1 MSQTPHRRTAVSC
14 SLLLVALA
22 PGLAACGAGGH
33 PLAREPG
40 EPAGRITLAGLAE
53 DSDLADPAD
62 DLEVT
67 ARGQARITDVTAVD
81 ESGRYVRGRLS
92 DDGHTWRSTVP
103 LAARS
108 RYSVEV
114 STENDDGAP
123 GRKRLTYRTS
133 EAKTRKPMK
142 VELGPDKGTYGVG
155 QPLTVK
161 LGRAVKTQA
170 ERAVV
175 ERGLKVTSAPV
186 VEGAWYWVGDKELH
200 YRPREYWPAGARV
213 RLESRLE
220 GVKVREGV
228 YASAA
233 KPLDLRIGDRIEAV
247 TDAASH
253 EMTVFRNGEEINTI
267 PVTTGKAGFE
277 TRNGK
282 KVVLEKQS
290 SVRMTGAS
298 IGVGGTGEDYDLQV
312 SYATRVTWSGEYVHA
327 APWSVGSQGAANVS
341 HGCTGMSTDDAAWFF
356 KTVRP
361 GDIVEVVN
369 SFGEDMA
376 PFGNGF
382 GDWNLSWTKWQEGSA
397 LTPGV
402 RDGGGPADAN
412 RLRPGV

>member
-22 PGLAACGAGGH
+22 PGLAACGTDGH
-33 PLAREPG
+33 PLAAEPG
-40 EPAGRITLAGLAE
+40 EPAGPITLTGLGG
-53 DSDLADPAD
+53 DTRLADPAK

-67 ARGQARITDVTAVD
+67 AEGQARITDVTAVD
-81 ESGRYVRGRLS
+81 ENGRYVRGRLS
-92 DDGHTWRSTVP
+92 ADGHTWRSTVP

-108 RYSVEV
+108 RYTVDV

-133 EAKTRKPMK
+133 AAKAKKPMK
-142 VELGPDKGTYGVG
+142 VELGPEKGTYGVG
-155 QPLTVK
+155 QPLTVE
-161 LGRAVKTQA
+161 LSRAVRTQP

-175 ERGLKVTSAPV
+175 ERGLKVSSTPRVDGS
-186 VEGAWYWVGDKELH
+186 WYWVDDKKLH
-200 YRPREYWPAGARV
+200 YRPRQYWPAGARV

-228 YASAA
+228 YAGAA
-233 KPLDLRIGDRIEAV
+233 KPVELRIGDRIEAV
-247 TDAASH
+247 TDAAAH
-253 EMTVFRNGEEINTI
+253 EMTVYRNGEQINSM

-290 SVRMTGAS
+290 LVRMTGAS
-298 IGVGGTGEDYDLQV
+298 IGVGGTSEDYDLQV

-341 HGCTGMSTDDAAWFF
+341 HGCTGMSTDDAAWFY

-369 SFGEDMA
+369 SYGEDMA
-376 PFGNGF
+376 PFGNGY
-382 GDWNLSWTKWQEGSA
+382 GDWNLSWAEWRKGSA
-397 LTPGV
+397 LTPGAG
-402 RDGGGPADAN
+402 DGGGPADAN
-412 RLRPGV
+412 RLRPAV